1 MGTNT
6 NLDFTIKFW
15 KTILVLKM
23 ECRNYFFFLLYFDL
37 KHDP

>member
-6 NLDFTIKFW
+6 NLDFMVRTW
-15 KTILVLKM
+15 KNDLGLKN
-23 ECRNYFFFLLYFDL
+23 ECRNYFFLLYFDL